1 MQHELE
7 LLKTLHAKEI
17 LQSQLQ
23 IRSLLDGD
31 SHEAYQR
38 SQLEKTFEDLTAT
51 VSDLAQSLS
60 KLQETNEEDA
70 LARTEL
76 AQECAQ
82 LRAKV
87 GKTLSDL
94 TEAKSKIAHLE
105 LQQKI
110 SQEAQEKMAPE
121 PSKPCDHTSSSTP
134 SSGGKAGTDSAAK
147 VRKSTNRMG
156 PSYGTPYCEN
166 STASFNSLIYS
177 CSILPSIH
185 QTRRI

>member
-7 LLKTLHAKEI
+7 LLKSLHAKEI
-17 LQSQLQ
+17 LECQFQ
-23 IRSLLDGD
+23 IRSLLDD
-31 SHEAYQR
+31 NSHNAYQR
-38 SQLEKTFEDLTAT
+38 SQLEKTCKDLTAT
-51 VSDLAQSLS
+51 VSDLSQPLS
-60 KLQETNEEDA
+60 KLREVNEKDA

-76 AQECAQ
+76 
-82 LRAKV
+82 
-87 GKTLSDL
+87 LSDL

-105 LQQKI
+105 LQHKI

-121 PSKPCDHTSSSTP
+121 PSKPHDHRSGSTP
-134 SSGGKAGTDSAAK
+134 SSDGKGGTDSAAK
-147 VRKSTNRMG
+147 VRKSTNRTG

>member
-17 LQSQLQ
+17 LQCQLQ

-94 TEAKSKIAHLE
+94 TEAKLKIAHLE

-147 VRKSTNRMG
+147 VRKSTNRTG
-156 PSYGTPYCEN
+156 PSYGMPYCEN